1 MKHRIDG
8 PIPVFLTHTDTGRP
22 AIDISGFLARAV
34 FPAVFEA
41 ADADT
46 SDDSGDGFGSEL
58 ADMHGLAV
66 SAQHQG
72 NDSHARHEFD
82 DRMDK
87 YLSEFAAGGLIELST
102 AGLRQLRDAIDV
114 LLAPRSIPGQRDRRS
129 A

>member
-1 MKHRIDG
+1 MKYRIDG
-8 PIPVFLTHTDTGRP
+8 PIPVFLTQTDNGTP
-22 AIDISGFLARAV
+22 AVDISRFLTLAV

-46 SDDSGDGFGSEL
+46 TDDTDGFGAEL

-82 DRMDK
+82 DRMDS
-87 YLSEFAAGGLIELST
+87 YLREFAAEGLIELST

-114 LLAPRSIPGQRDRRS
+114 LLAPRPVPGQQDRRAS
-129 A
+129 